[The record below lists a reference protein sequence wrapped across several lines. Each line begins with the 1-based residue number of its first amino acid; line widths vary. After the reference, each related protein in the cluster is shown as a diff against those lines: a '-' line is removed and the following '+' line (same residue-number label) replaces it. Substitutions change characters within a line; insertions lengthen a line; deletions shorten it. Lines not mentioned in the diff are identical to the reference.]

1 MSTKQMEAEGGASAV
16 LLEVVTRV
24 PAILLASHY
33 AGLAFQRARLPRIS
47 GNLTVGVLAGQH
59 VLGLLTKLVTAKL
72 AVVDN
77 LCLAVIGVA
86 AGAELH
92 VADIR
97 KNPRPTLVMTACI
110 TSFTWVF
117 VFLAFLAVGRQLT
130 FLADLSSA
138 HVIAVASL
146 VATLGVARSPAS
158 AIAVV
163 REMRRPSGPFCS
175 QVMAVTVVKDVLVI
189 VLFAVNLELIA
200 LSGLRFHPHTTT
212 VTVDADAGA
221 VADVFAPDAPR
232 SHAWRRRR
240 VRATRAGGGVL
251 LRRGCRLRRVD
262 ESAPPPAA
270 FAPRAESRAAPR
282 VRPRALRMPLRR
294 GAPGRTRTAASVRRR
309 RRDGGESTVRR
320 RGVRARDA
328 VCGGGRADAR
338 GEPRVL
344 HARGRVAAPVERV

>member
-1 MSTKQMEAEGGASAV
+1 M
-16 LLEVVTRV
+16 
-24 PAILLASHY
+24 
-33 AGLAFQRARLPRIS
+33 
-47 GNLTVGVLAGQH
+47 LAGQH

-163 REMRRPSGPFCS
+163 REMRAAGPFCMKS
-175 QVMAVTVVKDVLVI
+175 WP
-189 VLFAVNLELIA
+189 
-200 LSGLRFHPHTTT
+200 S
-212 VTVDADAGA
+212 
-221 VADVFAPDAPR
+221 R
-232 SHAWRRRR
+232 SSK
-240 VRATRAGGGVL
+240 T
-251 LRRGCRLRRVD
+251 
-262 ESAPPPAA
+262 SSSSSSSP
-270 FAPRAESRAAPR
+270 
-282 VRPRALRMPLRR
+282 
-294 GAPGRTRTAASVRRR
+294 
-309 RRDGGESTVRR
+309 ST
-320 RGVRARDA
+320 
-328 VCGGGRADAR
+328 
-338 GEPRVL
+338 
-344 HARGRVAAPVERV
+344 